1 MFDLANIQSL
11 AQLLGVTVL
20 RHTSGRGTAF
30 VGLGSSS
37 YSNGNLCFDILK
49 ESSDKKL
56 GFKGKDHFHPATHT
70 MNFIS
75 QGILYGEGILCI
87 QKNKNNYLNTYKK
100 PEPAGAAALAGFLLL
115 YLDNKFLSIFQ
126 IAFLL
131 KKIGFDESSFLE
143 FCNFQNTQEGKSSF
157 IQLAFEEG
165 PYMGNFASNLLD
177 LIATPMEDLIDS
189 VKKEEK
195 ISRKNQKKNSFYKV
209 SSQ

>member
-49 ESSDKKL
+49 ESADKKL

-75 QGILYGEGILCI
+75 QGILYGEGMSCFKKDKKKLSRYI
-87 QKNKNNYLNTYKK
+87 QKTR
-100 PEPAGAAALAGFLLL
+100 ASRCSCTCRISFT
-115 YLDNKFLSIFQ
+115 YLDNKFL
-126 IAFLL
+126 AFS
-131 KKIGFDESSFLE
+131 K
-143 FCNFQNTQEGKSSF
+143 
-157 IQLAFEEG
+157 
-165 PYMGNFASNLLD
+165 
-177 LIATPMEDLIDS
+177 
-189 VKKEEK
+189 
-195 ISRKNQKKNSFYKV
+195 
-209 SSQ
+209 